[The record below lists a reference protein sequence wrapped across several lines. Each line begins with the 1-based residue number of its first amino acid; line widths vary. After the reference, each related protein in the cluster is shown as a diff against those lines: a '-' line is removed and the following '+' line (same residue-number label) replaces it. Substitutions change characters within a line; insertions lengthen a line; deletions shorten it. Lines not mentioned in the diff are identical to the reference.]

1 MQLIDILTPVFGV
14 LTTAI
19 TSIFTYRMGLR
30 KSNAEAR
37 KMELQN
43 VEDAISIWRDTAEAM
58 AKKAEEITK
67 RTNEDYQRLYDQN
80 LELLK
85 KNRELILKVS
95 RLEKELERIKKTV

>member
-1 MQLIDILTPVFGV
+1 MQALDILTPVFGV

-67 RTNEDYQRLYDQN
+67 RTNEDYKKLYEQN
-80 LELLK
+80 IELLQ
-85 KNRELILKVS
+85 KNRELINKVTK
-95 RLEKELERIKKTV
+95 LEKELERIKKSV